1 VKFKRSENSSPTLAA
16 GFLAAGHDESRLR
29 RGHANSIHH
38 LFLGVAE
45 LRVAT

>member
-16 GFLAAGHDESRLR
+16 GFLADESRLR